1 MLFVTLSSSRS
12 HRSLRSYASSKPP
25 LAHVADTCYRIKNGG
40 HCQPFVYA
48 QDPRIAAFELET
60 FHFLKAFVAENKIPC
75 DWVAYSGVHAFL
87 TQDLFDL
94 ASAAVSELKATHPG
108 LGSQV
113 ELVGPSSASP
123 AGAGSSTSTTTSS
136 STPTLSSLRIPH
148 AKGAVVQKH
157 AASLWPYKLV
167 AWVLEQ
173 LISDFPAPRF
183 NLQTNTPVTSL
194 KRRPDGTWLL
204 RTPRGPL
211 VAKTV
216 LLCTNGYT
224 SRLLPAF
231 ADLIVPVRGQVAALL
246 PRSREPKE
254 APARLDHSYVF
265 NGILPGEGGPSVRDE
280 YLVQRPLPTGELVFG
295 GGRNAAE
302 NLAVGVWR
310 DDEVEASVAKW
321 LKTHLSPPLELGGG
335 GGGGED
341 GKQRG
346 EVVAEEEL
354 GASFEWT
361 GIMGYSR
368 DHHSWVGAV
377 PESMG
382 GGGPDGGLWICA
394 GYTGHGMP
402 VAPSAARAVV
412 RMMAGEDLASVAGG
426 EGGLPREFALTEDRV
441 AKARE
446 NLETV
451 QEWETKGFGSL
462 FPALAGVSPRKD

>member
-1 MLFVTLSSSRS
+1 ML
-12 HRSLRSYASSKPP
+12 P
-25 LAHVADTCYRIKNGG
+25 IKNGG

-60 FHFLKAFVAENKIPC
+60 FHFLKALVAENKIPC
-75 DWVAYSGVHAFL
+75 DWVTYSGVHAFL

-123 AGAGSSTSTTTSS
+123 AAADSNSGSSS

-167 AWVLEQ
+167 SWVLEQ
-173 LISDFPAPRF
+173 LISDFPAPGF
-183 NLQTNTPVTSL
+183 NLQNNTPVTSL
-194 KRRPDGTWLL
+194 KRRSDGTWLL

-246 PRSREPKE
+246 PPPSLSREPKE
-254 APARLDHSYVF
+254 APAQLDHSYVF
-265 NGILPGEGGPSVRDE
+265 NGILSGEGGPSVRDE

-295 GGRNAAE
+295 GGRNAAQ

-321 LKTHLSPPLELGGG
+321 LRTHLSPPLELR
-335 GGGGED
+335 GGED
-341 GKQRG
+341 GKRG
-346 EVVAEEEL
+346 EVVVEEEL

-382 GGGPDGGLWICA
+382 GGGRDGGLWICA

-402 VAPSAARAVV
+402 VAPLSARAVV
-412 RMMAGEDLASVAGG
+412 RMMAGEDLASVSGG
-426 EGGLPREFALTEDRV
+426 EGGLPREFVLTEDRV
-441 AKARE
+441 KKARRG
-446 NLETV
+446 LMTV
-451 QEWETKGFGSL
+451 QERETKGFGSL
-462 FPALAGVSPRKD
+462 FPASAGVGPRRD